1 MSKKTGLVLEGGA
14 MRGMFTAGVI
24 DVFMEND
31 IDFPAMVGVSAG
43 AAFGCNYKSRQPGR
57 VIRYNKRFCQ
67 DKRYC
72 SVWSLLKTGDQYG
85 AEFCY
90 RTIPEELDVFD
101 KKTFEEN
108 PMEFYVVCTD
118 VFTGEPVYKRVDH
131 ADENGYLWM
140 RASASM
146 PMVSRPVEV
155 EGYTLLDGGMSD
167 SIPLRFMQHKGFEK
181 NVVVLTRPRQ
191 YIKKPNNPT
200 LMKTMLRK
208 HPEMAR
214 VMADRHKMYA
224 FQREYVFACERMG
237 NTLVLCPDK
246 PLGISRTEHDPDKLQ
261 AAYNEG
267 VKVATRELQK
277 IKEFLQS

>member
-1 MSKKTGLVLEGGA
+1 MSMGTGLVLEGGA

-24 DVFMEND
+24 DVFMENG

-43 AAFGCNYKSRQPGR
+43 AAFGCNFKSRQPGR
-57 VIRYNKRFCQ
+57 VIRYNKRFCR
-67 DKRYC
+67 DSRFC
-72 SVWSLLKTGDQYG
+72 SIQSLLMTGDLYG

-90 RTIPEELDVFD
+90 RTIPEELDIFD
-101 KKTFEEN
+101 KQTFEEN

-118 VFTGEPVYKRVDH
+118 VFTGEPVYKRVDR
-131 ADENGYLWM
+131 ADESGYLWM

-167 SIPLRFMQHKGFEK
+167 SIPLRFMQHKGYEK

-191 YIKKPNNPT
+191 YRKQANNKA
-200 LMKTMLRK
+200 LMRVMLRK

-237 NTLVLCPDK
+237 NTLVLCPDM
-246 PLGISRTEHDPDKLQ
+246 PLEISRTEHDPDRLQ
-261 AAYNEG
+261 AAYDEG
-267 VKVATRELQK
+267 RKVATRELDR
-277 IKEFLQS
+277 IKEFIK

>member
-1 MSKKTGLVLEGGA
+1 MSKGIGLVLEGGA
-14 MRGMFTAGVI
+14 MRGMFTAGVT
-24 DVFMEND
+24 DVLMEND

-57 VIRYNKRFCQ
+57 VIRYNKRFCR
-67 DKRYC
+67 DSRYC
-72 SVWSLLKTGDQYG
+72 SVWSLLKTGDLYG

-101 KKTFEEN
+101 KQTFADN

-118 VFTGEPVYKRVDH
+118 VYTGEPVYKRVDQ

-146 PMVSRPVEV
+146 PMVSTPVEV
-155 EGYTLLDGGMSD
+155 DGYTLLDGGMSD
-167 SIPLRFMQHKGFEK
+167 SIPLRFMQHKGYEK

-191 YIKKPNNPT
+191 YIKKPNNPA
-200 LMKTMLRK
+200 LMNAMLRK

-261 AAYNEG
+261 AAYDEG
-267 VKVATRELQK
+267 VRIATRELK
-277 IKEFLQS
+277 RIKEFLQ